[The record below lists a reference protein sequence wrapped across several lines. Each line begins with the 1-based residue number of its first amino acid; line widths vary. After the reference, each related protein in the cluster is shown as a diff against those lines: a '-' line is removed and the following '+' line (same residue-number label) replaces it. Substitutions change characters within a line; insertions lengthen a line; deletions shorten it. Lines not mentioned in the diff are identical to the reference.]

1 MANIYKNAK
10 VILDTTDITTL
21 YTTPS
26 NSRAIIK
33 SILVCNTKT
42 NATTIT
48 VTITDASSTIFE
60 LFDAKDI
67 AAFTTEHLLTEPVIL
82 EENEILKV
90 EAANSDR
97 LHVVSSILE
106 INREDR

>member
-10 VILDTTDITTL
+10 VILDTTDITTV
-21 YTTPS
+21 YTVPS

-33 SILVCNTKT
+33 NILVCNTKT

-48 VTITDASSTIFE
+48 VTITDASSTVYE
-60 LFDAKDI
+60 LFDAKNI
-67 AAFTTEHLLTEPVIL
+67 ADFTTEQLLTQPVIL

-97 LHVVSSILE
+97 LHVVASILE
-106 INREDR
+106 INRD

>member
-1 MANIYKNAK
+1 MANLYKNAK
-10 VILDTTDITTL
+10 VILDTTNITTV
-21 YTTPS
+21 YTAPS

-48 VTITDASSTIFE
+48 VTITDASSTVFE

-67 AAFTTEHLLTEPVIL
+67 AAFTTEHLLTQPVIL

-97 LHVVSSILE
+97 LHLVASMLE
-106 INREDR
+106 IT

>member
-60 LFDAKDI
+60 LFDAKSI
-67 AAFTTEHLLTEPVIL
+67 AAFTTEHLLTEPVGNHYL
-82 EENEILKV
+82 QTL
-90 EAANSDR
+90 
-97 LHVVSSILE
+97 
-106 INREDR
+106 

>member
-1 MANIYKNAK
+1 MANIYTNAK

-21 YTTPS
+21 YTAPS
-26 NSRAIIK
+26 DSRAIVK

-48 VTITDASSTIFE
+48 VTITDASSNVFE

-67 AAFTTEHLLTEPVIL
+67 AAFTTEHLLTNEPLIL
-82 EENEILKV
+82 QENEILKV

-97 LHVVSSILE
+97 LHVVAAILE
-106 INREDR
+106 INRD

>member
-1 MANIYKNAK
+1 MANIYTNAK
-10 VILDTTDITTL
+10 IILDTTDVTTL
-21 YTTPS
+21 YTAPS
-26 NSRAIIK
+26 DSRAIVK

-48 VTITDASSTIFE
+48 VTITDASSAIFE
-60 LFDAKDI
+60 LYDAKDI
-67 AAFTTEHLLTEPVIL
+67 AAFTTVELLTQPVIV

-97 LHVVSSILE
+97 LHVVSAILE
-106 INREDR
+106 INRD

>member
-60 LFDAKDI
+60 LFDAKSI
-67 AAFTTEHLLTEPVIL
+67 AAFTTEHLLNEPVIL
-82 EENEILKV
+82 E
-90 EAANSDR
+90 
-97 LHVVSSILE
+97 
-106 INREDR
+106 

>member
-48 VTITDASSTIFE
+48 VTITDASSNIFE

-90 EAANSDR
+90 EASNANR
-97 LHVVSSILE
+97 LHVVASILE
-106 INREDR
+106 INRD

>member
-10 VILDTTDITTL
+10 VILDTTNITTV

-48 VTITDASSTIFE
+48 VTITDASSTVFE

-67 AAFTTEHLLTEPVIL
+67 AAFTTEHLLTQPVIL

-97 LHVVSSILE
+97 LHLVASMLE
-106 INREDR
+106 IT

>member
-10 VILDTTDITTL
+10 VILDTTDITTV
-21 YTTPS
+21 YTVPS

-33 SILVCNTKT
+33 NILVCNTKT

-48 VTITDASSTIFE
+48 VTITDTSSTVYE
-60 LFDAKDI
+60 LFDAKDV
-67 AAFTTEHLLTEPVIL
+67 AGFTTEHLLTNEPLIL
-82 EENEILKV
+82 QENEILKV

-97 LHVVSSILE
+97 LHVVASILE
-106 INREDR
+106 INRD